1 MNCHCVITPREA
13 THCRSKLAM
22 SYWTL
27 RYLTQRSIWHLGVRL
42 AANIFVF
49 VISWNFRKIFN
60 FVFGEIFLE
69 FREILRKTKSK
80 FGRKFRNLAKH
91 EIKMWATFWPFC
103 KREVFFFTFK
113 NVNNYLFLWHNVHQ
127 IKMDFDKFS
136 FRAKKVCFL
145 DFLKAW
151 KLKLRS
157 FIKITK

>member
-22 SYWTL
+22 SYWTP

-60 FVFGEIFLE
+60 FVFREIFLE

-103 KREVFFFTFK
+103 KREVFF
-113 NVNNYLFLWHNVHQ
+113 LLS
-127 IKMDFDKFS
+127 KMLTIIYFCDIM
-136 FRAKKVCFL
+136 
-145 DFLKAW
+145 
-151 KLKLRS
+151 
-157 FIKITK
+157 FIKSKWILINFHFGQKRFVFSTFWRLES